1 MSLPWILQWP
11 GILLPAIGLLIAV
24 LATLIGVITH
34 ETRDTVKTVAAILHV
49 SESDINDIRI
59 TWGPFP
65 FWMPAT
71 IAMSVRVPVRTVPTI
86 RNFEDATDVAGQL
99 MDVLEMDDAEPPT
112 LHRRIWSWK
121 FTR

>member
-11 GILLPAIGLLIAV
+11 GILLPATGLFIAV
-24 LATLIGVITH
+24 LAVLIGIVVH

-49 SESDINDIRI
+49 SESDVNDIRL

-71 IAMSVRVPVRTVPTI
+71 ITMSVHVPVRTVP
-86 RNFEDATDVAGQL
+86 NLKGFEDATDAAGRL

-112 LHRRIWSWK
+112 LHRRIWNWK

>member
-1 MSLPWILQWP
+1 MSLPWIMQWP
-11 GILLPAIGLLIAV
+11 GILFPAIGLL
-24 LATLIGVITH
+24 ATILTVLIGVIIH

-49 SESDINDIRI
+49 GDSDITGIQI

-65 FWMPAT
+65 FWMPGT
-71 IAMSVRVPVRTVPTI
+71 IAISVRVPVRAAPTI

-99 MDVLEMDDAEPPT
+99 MDVLEMADAEPPA

>member
-11 GILLPAIGLLIAV
+11 GILLPAIGLLIAA
-24 LATLIGVITH
+24 LAVLIGIVVH
-34 ETRDTVKTVAAILHV
+34 ETHDTVKTVAAILHV
-49 SESDINDIRI
+49 SESDTNDIRL

-65 FWMPAT
+65 FWMPASV
-71 IAMSVRVPVRTVPTI
+71 AMSVRVPVRTVPTI

-99 MDVLEMDDAEPPT
+99 MDVLEMADAEPPT
-112 LHRRIWSWK
+112 LHRRIWNWK

>member
-1 MSLPWILQWP
+1 MSLPWIMQWP

-24 LATLIGVITH
+24 LAVLIGVIAH
-34 ETRDTVKTVAAILHV
+34 ETHDTVKTVAAILRIG
-49 SESDINDIRI
+49 ESDINSIRLA
-59 TWGPFP
+59 WGPFP
-65 FWMPAT
+65 FWMPASV
-71 IAMSVRVPVRTVPTI
+71 AMSVRVPVRTAPAI

-99 MDVLEMDDAEPPT
+99 MDVLEMTDAEPPT

>member
-34 ETRDTVKTVAAILHV
+34 ETHDTVKTVAAILHV

-65 FWMPAT
+65 FWMPGT

-112 LHRRIWSWK
+112 LHWRIWSWK
-121 FTR
+121 FAR

>member
-11 GILLPAIGLLIAV
+11 GILFPATGLLIAA
-24 LATLIGVITH
+24 LAVLIGIVVH

-49 SESDINDIRI
+49 SESDVNDIRL

-65 FWMPAT
+65 FWTPGT
-71 IAMSVRVPVRTVPTI
+71 VAMSARVPVRAVPTI
-86 RNFEDATDVAGQL
+86 RNFEDATDAAGQL
-99 MDVLEMDDAEPPT
+99 MDVLEMTDAEPPA
-112 LHRRIWSWK
+112 LHRRVWSWK

>member
-34 ETRDTVKTVAAILHV
+34 ETHDTVKTVAVILHV

-71 IAMSVRVPVRTVPTI
+71 TAMSVRVPVRTVPNL
-86 RNFEDATDVAGQL
+86 RGFEDATDVAGRL
-99 MDVLEMDDAEPPT
+99 MDVLEMDDAEPPA

>member
-11 GILLPAIGLLIAV
+11 GILFPAIGLLIAA
-24 LATLIGVITH
+24 LAVLIGIVVH
-34 ETRDTVKTVAAILHV
+34 ETHDTVKTVAAILHV
-49 SESDINDIRI
+49 SESDTNDIRL

-65 FWMPAT
+65 FWMPASV
-71 IAMSVRVPVRTVPTI
+71 AMSVRVPVRTVPTI

-99 MDVLEMDDAEPPT
+99 MDVLEMSDAEPPT
-112 LHRRIWSWK
+112 LHRRIWNWK

>member
-24 LATLIGVITH
+24 LATLICVITH

-49 SESDINDIRI
+49 SESDVNDIRI

-65 FWMPAT
+65 FWMPGT
-71 IAMSVRVPVRTVPTI
+71 VAMSVRVPVRTVPTI

-99 MDVLEMDDAEPPT
+99 MDVLEMTDAEPPT

>member
-11 GILLPAIGLLIAV
+11 GILFPAIGLLIAAIAV
-24 LATLIGVITH
+24 LIGVIAH
-34 ETRDTVKTVAAILHV
+34 ETHDTVKTVAAILHV
-49 SESDINDIRI
+49 SESDTNDIRL

-65 FWMPAT
+65 FWMPDT
-71 IAMSVRVPVRTVPTI
+71 IAISVRIPVRTVPTI

-99 MDVLEMDDAEPPT
+99 MDVLEMADAEPPA

>member
-1 MSLPWILQWP
+1 MGLPWILQWP
-11 GILLPAIGLLIAV
+11 GILFPAIGLLIAALAV
-24 LATLIGVITH
+24 LIDVIAH
-34 ETRDTVKTVAAILHV
+34 ETRDTAKTVAAILRV
-49 SESDINDIRI
+49 GESDINSIRL

-65 FWMPAT
+65 FWMPGT
-71 IAMSVRVPVRTVPTI
+71 IAMSVHVPVRAVPTI

-99 MDVLEMDDAEPPT
+99 MDVLEMADAEPPA